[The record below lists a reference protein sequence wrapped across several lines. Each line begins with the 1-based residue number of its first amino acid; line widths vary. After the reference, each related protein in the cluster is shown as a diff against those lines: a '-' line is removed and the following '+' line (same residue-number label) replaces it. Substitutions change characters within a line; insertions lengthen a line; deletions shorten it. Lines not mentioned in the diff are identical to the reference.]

1 MDIQSPPMNDDDK
14 QQRNIRLNAIF
25 LGLVAFGFFALF
37 IALVAI
43 RG

>member
-1 MDIQSPPMNDDDK
+1 MNDDDK
-14 QQRNIRLNAIF
+14 QQRKIRLNAIF